1 MREASDVRTGAVD
14 ISENTCKPFTD
25 RRNQL
30 LTARREG
37 SISLSH
43 QEAQTTLRR
52 DVLLL
57 FFHCQTSDVPLHG
70 WDDVPACVCE

>member
-1 MREASDVRTGAVD
+1 MRTGAVVS
-14 ISENTCKPFTD
+14 SENTCKPFTD

-57 FFHCQTSDVPLHG
+57 FHCQTSDVPLCG
-70 WDDVPACVCE
+70 RDDVPACVCE